1 MVSIRWGII
10 APGRIAHKF
19 ASDFSLIHNHSITSV
34 ASTNIERARAFAD
47 KYKLSSFY
55 GDYREMLVNEKLDIV
70 YIASPH
76 SFHFE
81 QAKMCLDLG
90 ISVLCE
96 KPVTIHSGQLK
107 QLLTLAA
114 EKRLFFMEAL
124 WTVFLPT
131 YTQIFEKINNGDIG
145 SIIGVK
151 ADFGFHMP
159 FDQDSRLF
167 NPSLGG
173 GSLLDIGIYPLLLA
187 TLCLGYPD
195 EIKALASLT
204 ELKVDDEMIAVLNYN
219 KRGLAQIQSTIRA
232 NTTTEAFIFGDNG
245 SIWVPNRWID
255 SQKFHLLKS
264 DGQEELIHSPWD
276 GFGYQFQISAVE
288 KCLAQ
293 GLLECPLV
301 PHSLSIQ
308 LMNQMDEI
316 RKQTG
321 IVYPEDAFNYE

>member
-114 EKRLFFMEAL
+114 EKGLFFMEAL

-204 ELKVDDEMIAVLNYN
+204 ELKVDDEMIAVLKYN

-232 NTTTEAFIFGDNG
+232 NTRTEAFIFGDNG
-245 SIWVPNRWID
+245 SFWVPGRWID
-255 SQKFHLLKS
+255 SQKFYLLKS

>member
-55 GDYREMLVNEKLDIV
+55 GDYREMLVKEKLDIV

-204 ELKVDDEMIAVLNYN
+204 ELKVDDEMIAILNYN

-255 SQKFHLLKS
+255 SQKFYLLKS

-276 GFGYQFQISAVE
+276 GFGYQFQITAVE

-293 GLLECPLV
+293 GLSECPLV

>member
-10 APGRIAHKF
+10 APGRIANKF
-19 ASDFSLIHNHSITSV
+19 ASDFSLIHNHAITSV
-34 ASTNIERARAFAD
+34 ASTNIERAKLFAD

-55 GDYREMLVNEKLDIV
+55 GDYMEMLAKEKLDIV

-81 QAKMCLDLG
+81 QAKMCLNMG
-90 ISVLCE
+90 VSVLCE
-96 KPVTIHSGQLK
+96 KPVTIHSAQLK
-107 QLLTLAA
+107 ILLSLAA
-114 EKRLFFMEAL
+114 EKGLFFMEAL

-131 YTQIFEKINNGDIG
+131 YTQIFERINNGDIG
-145 SIIGVK
+145 SILGVK
-151 ADFGFHMP
+151 ADFGFQMP
-159 FDQDSRLF
+159 FDPESRLF

-187 TLCLGYPD
+187 TLCLGYPE

-204 ELKVDDEMIAVLNYN
+204 ELKVDDEMMAVLKYK

-232 NTTTEAFIFGDNG
+232 NTPTEAYIFGENG
-245 SIWVPNRWID
+245 SIFVPNRWID
-255 SQKFHLLKS
+255 SQKFHVLKS
-264 DGQEELIHSPWD
+264 NGEEDVNHSTWE
-276 GFGYQFQISAVE
+276 GFGYQFQILAVE

-293 GLLECPLV
+293 GLLESPLV
-301 PHSLSIQ
+301 PHALSLQ

-321 IVYPEDAFNYE
+321 ITYPEDRLNYE

>member
-114 EKRLFFMEAL
+114 EKGLFFMEAL

-204 ELKVDDEMIAVLNYN
+204 ELKVDDEMIAVLKYN

-232 NTTTEAFIFGDNG
+232 NTRTEAFIFGDNG
-245 SIWVPNRWID
+245 SFWVPGRWID
-255 SQKFHLLKS
+255 SQKFYLLKS

-293 GLLECPLV
+293 GLSECPLV

>member
-114 EKRLFFMEAL
+114 EKGLFFMEAL

-204 ELKVDDEMIAVLNYN
+204 ELKVDDEMIAILNYN

-232 NTTTEAFIFGDNG
+232 NTRTEAFIFGDNG

-293 GLLECPLV
+293 GLSECPLV

>member
-19 ASDFSLIHNHSITSV
+19 ASDFSLFHNHSITSV

-55 GDYREMLVNEKLDIV
+55 GDYREMLTKEKLDIV

-114 EKRLFFMEAL
+114 EKGLFFMEAL

-204 ELKVDDEMIAVLNYN
+204 ELKVDDEMIAILNYN

-255 SQKFHLLKS
+255 SQKFYLLKS
-264 DGQEELIHSPWD
+264 NGQEELIHSPWD

-293 GLLECPLV
+293 GLSECPLV

>member
-131 YTQIFEKINNGDIG
+131 YTRIFEKINNGDIG

-204 ELKVDDEMIAVLNYN
+204 ELKVDDEMIAILNYN

-232 NTTTEAFIFGDNG
+232 NTRTEAFIFGDNG

-255 SQKFHLLKS
+255 SQKFYLLKS

-293 GLLECPLV
+293 GLSECPLV

>member
-204 ELKVDDEMIAVLNYN
+204 ELKVDDEMIAVLKYN

-232 NTTTEAFIFGDNG
+232 NTRTEAFIFGDNG
-245 SIWVPNRWID
+245 SFWVPGRWID
-255 SQKFHLLKS
+255 SQKFYLLKS

-316 RKQTG
+316 RKQTE
-321 IVYPEDAFNYE
+321 IVYPEDVFNYE

>member
-47 KYKLSSFY
+47 KYKLSSSY
-55 GDYREMLVNEKLDIV
+55 GDYREMLTKEKLDVV

-114 EKRLFFMEAL
+114 EKGLFFMEAL

-159 FDQDSRLF
+159 FDPESRLF

-187 TLCLGYPD
+187 TLCLGYPN
-195 EIKALASLT
+195 EIKALATLT
-204 ELKVDDEMIAVLNYN
+204 ELQVDDEMMAILKYN

-232 NTTTEAFIFGDNG
+232 NTRTEAFIFGDNG
-245 SIWVPNRWID
+245 SFWVPGRWID
-255 SQKFHLLKS
+255 SQIFYVLKS
-264 DGQEELIHSPWD
+264 DGQEELVHSPWE

-288 KCLAQ
+288 KCLVQ
-293 GLLECPLV
+293 GLSECPLV

>member
-204 ELKVDDEMIAVLNYN
+204 ELKVDDEMIAILNYN

-232 NTTTEAFIFGDNG
+232 NTRTEAFIFGDNG

>member
-19 ASDFSLIHNHSITSV
+19 ASDFSLIHNHAITSV
-34 ASTNIERARAFAD
+34 ASTNIERARMFAD

-55 GDYREMLVNEKLDIV
+55 GDYREMLTKEKLDVV

-114 EKRLFFMEAL
+114 ENGLFFMEAL

-159 FDQDSRLF
+159 FDPESRLF
-167 NPSLGG
+167 NHSLGG

-187 TLCLGYPD
+187 TLCLGYPN
-195 EIKALASLT
+195 EIKALATLT
-204 ELKVDDEMIAVLNYN
+204 ELQVDDEMMAILKYN

-232 NTTTEAFIFGDNG
+232 NTRTEAFIFGDNG
-245 SIWVPNRWID
+245 SFWVPGRWID
-255 SQKFHLLKS
+255 SQIFYVLKS
-264 DGQEELIHSPWD
+264 DGQEELVHSPWE

-288 KCLAQ
+288 KCLVQ
-293 GLLECPLV
+293 GLSECPLV

-316 RKQTG
+316 RKQPG

>member
-114 EKRLFFMEAL
+114 EKRLFFMEAI

-204 ELKVDDEMIAVLNYN
+204 ELKVDDEMIAVLKYN

-232 NTTTEAFIFGDNG
+232 NTRTEAFIFGDNG
-245 SIWVPNRWID
+245 SFWVTGRWID
-255 SQKFHLLKS
+255 SQKFYLLKS

>member
-55 GDYREMLVNEKLDIV
+55 GDYREMLVKEKLDIV

-204 ELKVDDEMIAVLNYN
+204 ELKVDDEMIAVLKYN

-232 NTTTEAFIFGDNG
+232 NTRTEAFIFGDNG
-245 SIWVPNRWID
+245 SFWVTGRWID
-255 SQKFHLLKS
+255 SQKFYLLKS

>member
-55 GDYREMLVNEKLDIV
+55 GDYREMLTKEKLDIV

-114 EKRLFFMEAL
+114 EKGLFFMEAL

-159 FDQDSRLF
+159 FDPESRLF

-187 TLCLGYPD
+187 TLCLGYPN

-204 ELKVDDEMIAVLNYN
+204 ELKVDDEMIAVLKYN

-232 NTTTEAFIFGDNG
+232 NTRTEAFIFGDNG
-245 SIWVPNRWID
+245 SFWVPGRWID
-255 SQKFHLLKS
+255 SQKFYVLKS
-264 DGQEELIHSPWD
+264 DGQEELIHSPWE
-276 GFGYQFQISAVE
+276 GFGYQFQILAVE
-288 KCLAQ
+288 KCLVQ
-293 GLLECPLV
+293 GLSECPLV
-301 PHSLSIQ
+301 THSLSIQ

-321 IVYPEDAFNYE
+321 IVYPEDAFNNA

>member
-55 GDYREMLVNEKLDIV
+55 GDYREMLVKEKLDIV

-114 EKRLFFMEAL
+114 EKGLFFMEAL
-124 WTVFLPT
+124 GTVFLPT

-204 ELKVDDEMIAVLNYN
+204 ELKVDDEMIAILNYN

-232 NTTTEAFIFGDNG
+232 NTTTEAFIFGENG
-245 SIWVPNRWID
+245 SIWVPNRGID
-255 SQKFHLLKS
+255 SQKFYLLKS

-293 GLLECPLV
+293 GLSECPLV

>member
-204 ELKVDDEMIAVLNYN
+204 ELKVDDEMIAILNYN

-232 NTTTEAFIFGDNG
+232 NTTTEAFIFGENG

-255 SQKFHLLKS
+255 SQKFYLLKS

-293 GLLECPLV
+293 GLSECPLV

>member
-204 ELKVDDEMIAVLNYN
+204 ELKVDDEMIAILNYN

-232 NTTTEAFIFGDNG
+232 NTRTEAFIFGENG

-255 SQKFHLLKS
+255 SQKFYLLKS

-293 GLLECPLV
+293 GLSECPLV

>member
-204 ELKVDDEMIAVLNYN
+204 ELKVDDEMIAILNYK

-255 SQKFHLLKS
+255 SQKFYLLKS
-264 DGQEELIHSPWD
+264 NGQEELIHSPWD

-293 GLLECPLV
+293 GLSECPLV

>member
-55 GDYREMLVNEKLDIV
+55 GDYREMLTKEKLDVV

-114 EKRLFFMEAL
+114 ENGLFFMEAL

-159 FDQDSRLF
+159 FDPESRLF

-187 TLCLGYPD
+187 TLCLGYPNK
-195 EIKALASLT
+195 IKALATLT
-204 ELKVDDEMIAVLNYN
+204 ELQVDDEMMAILKYN

-232 NTTTEAFIFGDNG
+232 NTRTEAFIFGDNG
-245 SIWVPNRWID
+245 SFWVPGRWID
-255 SQKFHLLKS
+255 SQIFYVLKS
-264 DGQEELIHSPWD
+264 DGQEELVHSPWE

-288 KCLAQ
+288 KCLVQ
-293 GLLECPLV
+293 GLSECPLV

>member
-55 GDYREMLVNEKLDIV
+55 GDYREMLVKEKLDIV

-114 EKRLFFMEAL
+114 EKGLFFMEAL

-204 ELKVDDEMIAVLNYN
+204 ELKVDDEMIAVLKYN

-232 NTTTEAFIFGDNG
+232 NTRTEAFIFGDNG
-245 SIWVPNRWID
+245 SFWVPGRWID
-255 SQKFHLLKS
+255 SQKFYLLKS

>member
-114 EKRLFFMEAL
+114 EKGLFFMEAL

-204 ELKVDDEMIAVLNYN
+204 ELKVDDEMIAILNYN

-255 SQKFHLLKS
+255 SQKFYLLKS

-293 GLLECPLV
+293 GLSECPLV

>member
-204 ELKVDDEMIAVLNYN
+204 ELKVDDEMIAILNYK

-232 NTTTEAFIFGDNG
+232 NTTTEAFIFGENG

-255 SQKFHLLKS
+255 SQKFYLLKS

-316 RKQTG
+316 R
-321 IVYPEDAFNYE
+321 

>member
-55 GDYREMLVNEKLDIV
+55 GDYREMLVKEKLDIV

-131 YTQIFEKINNGDIG
+131 YPQIFEKINNGDIG

-159 FDQDSRLF
+159 FDPESRLF

-204 ELKVDDEMIAVLNYN
+204 ELKVDDELIAILNYN

-232 NTTTEAFIFGDNG
+232 NTRTEAFIFGDNG
-245 SIWVPNRWID
+245 SFWVPGRWID
-255 SQKFHLLKS
+255 SQKFYLLKS

>member
-204 ELKVDDEMIAVLNYN
+204 ELKVDDEMIAILNYN

-232 NTTTEAFIFGDNG
+232 NTTTEAFIFGENG

-255 SQKFHLLKS
+255 SQKFYLLKS

>member
-1 MVSIRWGII
+1 MVPIRWGII
-10 APGRIAHKF
+10 APGRIANKF
-19 ASDFSLIHNHSITSV
+19 ASDFSLIHNHAITSV
-34 ASTNIERARAFAD
+34 ASTNMERAKLFAD

-55 GDYREMLVNEKLDIV
+55 GDYREMLAKEKLDIV

-81 QAKMCLDLG
+81 QAKMCLNMG
-90 ISVLCE
+90 VSVLCE
-96 KPVTIHSGQLK
+96 KPVTIHSAQLK
-107 QLLTLAA
+107 ILLSLAA
-114 EKRLFFMEAL
+114 EKGLFFMEAL
-124 WTVFLPT
+124 WTVFLPI
-131 YTQIFEKINNGDIG
+131 YTKIFERIKNGDIG

-151 ADFGFHMP
+151 ADFGFQMHFNP
-159 FDQDSRLF
+159 ESRLF

-187 TLCLGYPD
+187 TLCLGYPE

-204 ELKVDDEMIAVLNYN
+204 ELKVDDEMMAVLKYK

-232 NTTTEAFIFGDNG
+232 NTPTEAYIFGENG
-245 SIWVPNRWID
+245 SIFVPNRWID
-255 SQKFHLLKS
+255 SQKFHVLKS
-264 DGQEELIHSPWD
+264 NGEEDVIHSTWE
-276 GFGYQFQISAVE
+276 GFGYQFQILAVE

-293 GLLECPLV
+293 GLLESPLV
-301 PHSLSIQ
+301 PHALSLQ

-321 IVYPEDAFNYE
+321 ITYPEDRLNYE

>member
-55 GDYREMLVNEKLDIV
+55 GDYREMLTKEKLDVV

-114 EKRLFFMEAL
+114 EKGLFFMEAL

-159 FDQDSRLF
+159 FDQESRLF
-167 NPSLGG
+167 KPSLGG

-187 TLCLGYPD
+187 TLCLGYPN
-195 EIKALASLT
+195 EIKALATLT
-204 ELKVDDEMIAVLNYN
+204 ELQVDDEMMAILKYN

-232 NTTTEAFIFGDNG
+232 NTRTEAFIFGDNG
-245 SIWVPNRWID
+245 SFWVPGRWID
-255 SQKFHLLKS
+255 SQIFYVLKS
-264 DGQEELIHSPWD
+264 DGQEELVHSPWE

-288 KCLAQ
+288 KCLVQ
-293 GLLECPLV
+293 GLSECPLV

>member
-114 EKRLFFMEAL
+114 EKGLFFMEAL

-204 ELKVDDEMIAVLNYN
+204 ELKVDDEMIAILNYN

-232 NTTTEAFIFGDNG
+232 NTRTEAFIFGENG

-255 SQKFHLLKS
+255 SQKFYLLKS
-264 DGQEELIHSPWD
+264 DWQEELIHSPWD

-293 GLLECPLV
+293 GLSECPLV

>member
-19 ASDFSLIHNHSITSV
+19 ASDFSLFHNHSITSV
-34 ASTNIERARAFAD
+34 ASTNIERARVFAD

-55 GDYREMLVNEKLDIV
+55 GDYREMLTKEKLDIV

-81 QAKMCLDLG
+81 QAIMCLDLG

-114 EKRLFFMEAL
+114 EKGLFFMEAL

-159 FDQDSRLF
+159 FDPESRLF
-167 NPSLGG
+167 NPFLGG

-204 ELKVDDEMIAVLNYN
+204 ELKVDDEMIAILNYN

-293 GLLECPLV
+293 GLSECPLV

>member
-204 ELKVDDEMIAVLNYN
+204 ELKVDDEMIAILNYN

-255 SQKFHLLKS
+255 SQKFYLLKS
-264 DGQEELIHSPWD
+264 NGQEELIHSPWD

-293 GLLECPLV
+293 GLSECPLV

>member
-1 MVSIRWGII
+1 MVPIRWGII
-10 APGRIAHKF
+10 APGRIANKF
-19 ASDFSLIHNHSITSV
+19 ASDFSLIHNHAITSV
-34 ASTNIERARAFAD
+34 ASTNIERARVFAD

-55 GDYREMLVNEKLDIV
+55 GDYREMLTKEKLDIV

-114 EKRLFFMEAL
+114 EKGLFFMEAL

-131 YTQIFEKINNGDIG
+131 YNQIFEKINNGDIG

-159 FDQDSRLF
+159 FDPESRLF

-173 GSLLDIGIYPLLLA
+173 GSLLDIGIQMKLRRWLL
-187 TLCLGYPD
+187 
-195 EIKALASLT
+195 
-204 ELKVDDEMIAVLNYN
+204 
-219 KRGLAQIQSTIRA
+219 
-232 NTTTEAFIFGDNG
+232 
-245 SIWVPNRWID
+245 
-255 SQKFHLLKS
+255 
-264 DGQEELIHSPWD
+264 
-276 GFGYQFQISAVE
+276 
-288 KCLAQ
+288 
-293 GLLECPLV
+293 
-301 PHSLSIQ
+301 
-308 LMNQMDEI
+308 
-316 RKQTG
+316 
-321 IVYPEDAFNYE
+321 

>member
-55 GDYREMLVNEKLDIV
+55 GDYREMLVKEKLDIV

-204 ELKVDDEMIAVLNYN
+204 ELKVDDEMIAILNYN

-255 SQKFHLLKS
+255 SQKFYLLKS

-293 GLLECPLV
+293 GLSECPLV